1 MALAF
6 APWTESENIQLLL
19 LCKRL
24 YKRTSRRFCWTEAGA
39 ETVGIIHSLAST
51 CRLLGINPY
60 TDLVAVLQRSRYI
73 QTVRSKTSRRG
84 AGRPCLLIT
93 RCAQIAR
100 SLPELR
106 HPK

>member
-1 MALAF
+1 LALAF
-6 APWTESENIQLLL
+6 APWTESENIQFLL

-60 TDLVAVLQRSRYI
+60 TDLVDVLQRIALHPDSQVEDFTPRRWKALFADNPL
-73 QTVRSKTSRRG
+73 RSD
-84 AGRPCLLIT
+84 
-93 RCAQIAR
+93 CAFVT
-100 SLPELR
+100 
-106 HPK
+106 